1 VGSARE
7 GKGSSGKPAAPAP
20 AAPLAP
26 EQAST
31 VLQRRDA
38 AGTPVEPEAATSV
51 DLALPRTA
59 TLSATHGGSTTPAST
74 PALTRSSS
82 TPIRVEDLRF
92 AKAEDALLDDEVRRS
107 RLLSRFGSLM
117 YAAALIAVPLFPS
130 APPMT
135 IVGPASLGLGFV
147 ASLWLR
153 YLAHHPSRYRPTPVT
168 VMWTLNGVALAGG
181 VVYIGVF
188 SPAAVAIAISTYWL
202 GLGISL
208 GRAFIA
214 YLVAAGAHAVVAAL
228 VIAGAIEDPGFLRLA
243 IVNPQVLAV
252 CELLLQVIL
261 AAAFITARASRK
273 ATLSAVRNYEQVAR
287 ALGQRDAL
295 LQEARADLERALQ
308 LGGIGR
314 FSGQQLGSYR
324 LGAIIGRGGMGEVYD
339 AVDVVSGHPAAVKL
353 LQPQG
358 LASPAAVLRFLR
370 EAQLASSLS
379 VPQIV
384 RVFEIG
390 DSSATVPYLAMERL
404 RGSDLAEL
412 LRSRR
417 LLSLDEVIDLIDQVG
432 RGVDAATAAGVV
444 HRDLKPQNLF
454 LADQP
459 PPRGW
464 RILDFGLSKMIG
476 EGSELTQNRLI
487 GTPIYMAPEQ
497 AQGVAVDHRAD
508 LYSLAAVAYRCLT
521 GTPPVGNG
529 NFAAVVHAVVH
540 LMPVRP
546 GALAELPADI
556 DSALQVGLAKAPDD
570 RYASGAELA
579 EALRDAARGQLP
591 SPLRDRAARLAA
603 GHPWRVRW

>member
-7 GKGSSGKPAAPAP
+7 GNGSSGKPAATAP
-20 AAPLAP
+20 AAGLAADK
-26 EQAST
+26 AST
-31 VLQRRDA
+31 VLQRRPA
-38 AGTPVEPEAATSV
+38 AGPAVEPEAATGV
-51 DLALPRTA
+51 DEGLPRALTVTA
-59 TLSATHGGSTTPAST
+59 THDGST
-74 PALTRSSS
+74 PAPVRALARTPS
-82 TPIRVEDLRF
+82 TPIQVDTLRF
-92 AKAEDALLDDEVRRS
+92 ASAEDALLDDEVRRS
-107 RLLSRFGSLM
+107 RLLSRFGSFM
-117 YAAALIAVPLFPS
+117 YAAALLAVPLFPS

-135 IVGPASLGLGFV
+135 VVGPVSLALGFA

-153 YLAHHPSRYRPTPVT
+153 YLAHPSRYRPAPVT
-168 VMWTLNGVALAGG
+168 AMWTVNSIALAGG
-181 VVYIGVF
+181 VAYVGVF
-188 SPAAVAIAISTYWL
+188 SPAAVAIAISIYFL
-202 GLGISL
+202 GLGMSL

-214 YLVAAGAHAVVAAL
+214 YLVAAGTQAVVAAL
-228 VIAGAIEDPGFLRLA
+228 VISGAIGDPGFLQLA
-243 IVNPQVLAV
+243 IVDPRVLAV
-252 CELLLQVIL
+252 CEILLQLIL
-261 AAAFITARASRK
+261 AASFITARASRR
-273 ATLSAVRNYEQVAR
+273 ATLSAVRNYEEVAR

-339 AVDVVSGHPAAVKL
+339 AVHVVSGLPAAVKL

-358 LASPAAVLRFLR
+358 LASPSAVLRFLR

-384 RVFEIG
+384 RVFEVG
-390 DSSATVPYLAMERL
+390 DASASVPYLAMERL

-417 LLSLDEVIDLIDQVG
+417 HLSPDEVIDLIDQVG

-454 LADQP
+454 LANDP

-476 EGSELTQNRLI
+476 EGSELTQNRVI

-497 AQGVAVDHRAD
+497 AQGHTVDHRAD

-521 GTPPVGNG
+521 GTPPVGNDS
-529 NFAAVVHAVVH
+529 FAAVVHAVIH

-546 GALAELPADI
+546 GALLELPADI
-556 DSALQVGLAKAPDD
+556 DSALQIGLAKAPAD

-579 EALRDAARGQLP
+579 EALRDAARGHLP

-603 GHPWRVRW
+603 THPWRVRW

>member
-1 VGSARE
+1 MGSARE
-7 GKGSSGKPAAPAP
+7 GRGSAGNPAAPAVAGLGP
-20 AAPLAP
+20 G
-26 EQAST
+26 QAST
-31 VLQRRDA
+31 VLQRRAD
-38 AGTPVEPEAATSV
+38 AGTPGEPDAATSV
-51 DLALPRTA
+51 DQAPLVAVTV
-59 TLSATHGGSTTPAST
+59 SATHGGSTPASV
-74 PALTRSSS
+74 PALARSPS
-82 TPIRVEDLRF
+82 TPIRVDDLRF
-92 AKAEDALLDDEVRRS
+92 ASAEDALLDDEVRRS
-107 RLLSRFGSLM
+107 RLLSRFGSFM
-117 YAAALIAVPLFPS
+117 YAAALIAVPLFPA

-135 IVGPASLGLGFV
+135 VVGPASLGLGFL

-153 YLAHHPSRYRPTPVT
+153 YLASNPSRYRPAPVT
-168 VMWTLNGVALAGG
+168 AMWTLNGVALAGG
-181 VVYIGVF
+181 VVYVGVF
-188 SPAAVAIAISTYWL
+188 SPAAVAIAIATYWL

-214 YLVAAGAHAVVAAL
+214 YLVAAGSHAAVAAL
-228 VIAGAIEDPGFLRLA
+228 VIAGAIEDPGFLQLR
-243 IVNPQVLAV
+243 IVDPRTLAV
-252 CELLLQVIL
+252 CELLLQLIL

-273 ATLSAVRNYEQVAR
+273 ATLSAVRKYEQVVR

-339 AVDVVSGHPAAVKL
+339 ATHVVSGQPAAVKL

-358 LASPAAVLRFLR
+358 MASPAAVLRFLR

-384 RVFEIG
+384 RVFEVG
-390 DSSATVPYLAMERL
+390 DASATVPYLAMERL

-417 LLSLDEVIDLIDQVG
+417 HLSLDEVVDLIDQVG

-454 LADQP
+454 FADDP

-476 EGSELTQNRLI
+476 EGSELTQNRLL

-497 AQGVAVDHRAD
+497 AQGLPMDHRAD

-521 GTPPVGNG
+521 GTPPVGNDS
-529 NFAAVVHAVVH
+529 FAAVVHAVIH

-556 DSALQVGLAKAPDD
+556 DSALQVGLAKAPAD
-570 RYASGAELA
+570 RYASAAELT
-579 EALRDAARGQLP
+579 EALRDATRGHLP

-603 GHPWRVRW
+603 AHPWRVL

>member
-1 VGSARE
+1 VRSVRE
-7 GKGSSGKPAAPAP
+7 GKGSSGKPAVP
-20 AAPLAP
+20 AASPGP
-26 EQAST
+26 DQAST
-31 VLQRRDA
+31 VLQRREA
-38 AGTPVEPEAATSV
+38 AGTPVEPNAVTSV
-51 DLALPRTA
+51 DQGLPRDV
-59 TLSATHGGSTTPAST
+59 TLSATGGPVAYVPALKST
-74 PALTRSSS
+74 PS
-82 TPIRVEDLRF
+82 TPIRVDDLRF
-92 AKAEDALLDDEVRRS
+92 ASAEEALLDDEVRRS
-107 RLLSRFGSLM
+107 KLLSRFGSLM
-117 YAAALIAVPLFPS
+117 YAAALVAVPLFP
-130 APPMT
+130 ATFPMMV
-135 IVGPASLGLGFV
+135 VGPVSLALGFV

-153 YLAHHPSRYRPTPVT
+153 YLAQHPSRYRPRSVT
-168 VMWTLNGVALAGG
+168 AMWTLNSIALAGG
-181 VVYIGVF
+181 VVYVGVY

-208 GRAFIA
+208 GRAFVA
-214 YLVAAGAHAVVAAL
+214 YLVAAGTHAAVATL
-228 VIAGAIEDPGFLRLA
+228 VIAGAIEDPGFLQLA
-243 IVNPQVLAV
+243 IVDPQVLAV
-252 CELLLQVIL
+252 CELLLQIIL
-261 AAAFITARASRK
+261 AAAFITARASRQ
-273 ATLSAVRNYEQVAR
+273 ATLTAVRNYEQVVR

-324 LGAIIGRGGMGEVYD
+324 LGAVIGRGGMGEVYD
-339 AVDVVSGHPAAVKL
+339 AVHVASGQPAAVKL

-358 LASPAAVLRFLR
+358 LASPAVVLRFLR

-384 RVFEIG
+384 RVLEVG
-390 DSSATVPYLAMERL
+390 DASATVPYLAMERL

-417 LLSLDEVIDLIDQVG
+417 LLSVDEVVDLIDQVG

-454 LADQP
+454 LADAP

-529 NFAAVVHAVVH
+529 TFAAVVHAVIH

-556 DSALQVGLAKAPDD
+556 DSALQVGLAKAPAD
-570 RYASGAELA
+570 RYASGAELT
-579 EALRDAARGQLP
+579 EALRDAARGHLP
-591 SPLRDRAARLAA
+591 SSLRERAARLAA
-603 GHPWRVRW
+603 THPWRARW